1 MITIAHESPGEFV
14 SGSAGNALDL
24 GDQLCM
30 SEIDVAF
37 DDSAS
42 GTERVIAA
50 AGAVES
56 LEWKLDRARAG
67 LAEAIERAAS
77 EGCPVDAIAVAAGMT
92 HEDITSLLWAPCME
106 LPESEA

>member
-1 MITIAHESPGEFV
+1 MITIAHESPGDFV

-24 GDQLCM
+24 GDQLWM

-67 LAEAIERAAS
+67 LAEAIERA
-77 EGCPVDAIAVAAGMT
+77 GDLVDVGEHRHRVAVPLVAGNVAVGARHGAT
-92 HEDITSLLWAPCME
+92 VGG
-106 LPESEA
+106 